1 MICLQNDTAMNRGIA
16 MVLITD
22 ELLERMIA
30 EDVPY
35 FDLTTCL
42 LDIGGQR
49 GKIRYFS
56 REEAVI
62 CGTEE
67 AARILKMLGIEI
79 TDVLPSGT
87 VVQPGQGFLEGTGSA
102 EALHAG
108 WKVCQNLLDNCSG
121 IATKTKR
128 MVDIVKLCNPHVSVV
143 TTRKSFPG
151 TKALCLKAILSGGAL
166 PHRLGLS
173 ETVLIFK
180 QHMNFMG
187 GLDGLLKAIPS
198 IKERACEK
206 KLFVE
211 AESITDAAAMCKAGA
226 DGIQF
231 DKLSPEA
238 LSEGIPLLRKINPH
252 VTLLAAGGINESNA
266 AKYAMTGVDALVT
279 TSLFSAKP
287 IDIGVK
293 IEPVIQK
300 S

>member
-1 MICLQNDTAMNRGIA
+1 

-22 ELLERMIA
+22 EILERMIA

-35 FDLTTCL
+35 FDLTTHL
-42 LDIGGQR
+42 LGIGNEKGQ
-49 GKIRYFS
+49 ISYFS
-56 REEAVI
+56 REEAVV

-67 AARILKMLGIEI
+67 AARILRRLGAEI
-79 TDVLPSGT
+79 TDVLPSGST
-87 VVQPGQGFLEGTGSA
+87 VRPGQVFLKGTGSA
-102 EALHAG
+102 EVLHTG

-128 MVDIVKLCNPHVSVV
+128 MVDIVKSCNPSVSVV

-151 TKALCLKAILSGGAL
+151 TKALCLKAVLSGGAL

-187 GLDGLLKAIPS
+187 GLDILLESIPS

-211 AESITDAAAMCKAGA
+211 AESLTDAIALCNAGV

-231 DKLSPEA
+231 DKLSPDA
-238 LSEGIPLLRKINPH
+238 LSEGVLLMRNINPS

-266 AKYAMTGVDALVT
+266 TKYAMTGVDALVT
-279 TSLFSAKP
+279 TSLFNAKP
-287 IDIGVK
+287 IDIGVN
-293 IEPVIQK
+293 IERL
-300 S
+300 

>member
-1 MICLQNDTAMNRGIA
+1 

-35 FDLTTCL
+35 FDLTTHL
-42 LDIGGQR
+42 LGIGNEKGQ
-49 GKIRYFS
+49 ISYFS
-56 REEAVI
+56 REEAVA

-67 AARILKMLGIEI
+67 AARILKMLGIEV

-87 VVQPGQGFLEGTGSA
+87 VVQPGQVVLKGTGSA

-128 MVDIVKLCNPHVSVV
+128 MVDIVKSCNPRISVV

-151 TKALCLKAILSGGAL
+151 TKAFCLKAILSGGAL

-173 ETVLIFK
+173 ETVLVFK
-180 QHMNFMG
+180 QHLNFMG
-187 GLDGLLKAIPS
+187 GLDGLLNSIPS

-211 AESITDAAAMCKAGA
+211 AESITDGVAMCKAGA

-231 DKLSPEA
+231 DKLSSEV
-238 LSEGIPLLRKINPH
+238 LSEGVPLLRSINPS

-266 AKYAMTGVDALVT
+266 AEYAMTGVDALVT

-287 IDIGVK
+287 IDIGVN
-293 IEPVIQK
+293 IERL
-300 S
+300 